1 MSEIDPRKK
10 YLLSQVRPIFQ
21 LNEVPRSFFTDPVL
35 DDFLNTTQINAVKI
49 TLDPDSKSLEISPI
63 KQNENGNANSSSIEV
78 CITKIRDEEINLDN
92 IQQQII
98 VSTINS
104 SPLLTLL
111 NQLKN
116 VYLPTLESAKWA
128 DKVDNNI
135 KRLLDELKAGLD
147 NSLSK
152 GSNLNLYDVNIFH
165 IYLKF
170 WKFSC
175 SLMRMTFW
183 ESCPLLMNLKL
194 GRM

>member
-21 LNEVPRSFFTDPVL
+21 LNEVPRSFFTDSVL

-63 KQNENGNANSSSIEV
+63 KQSENGNANASSIEV
-78 CITKIRDEEINLDN
+78 CITKIRDEEINMDN

-152 GSNLNLYDVNIFH
+152 GSNLNLYDV
-165 IYLKF
+165 IYFIYFLKF
-170 WKFSC
+170 
-175 SLMRMTFW
+175 
-183 ESCPLLMNLKL
+183 
-194 GRM
+194 